1 MNKGNKNAR
10 KKILIVDDQK
20 DLAETLKMG
29 LERSGKYTAAIVT
42 KGANVVSAALVLKP
56 DLIILDV
63 MMPDMDGGEVA
74 ACVRSEEKL
83 KDIPIIYLTGAVTQD
98 EAHSIGGSR
107 GEYIVIAKPVAIEEM
122 IKRIEESLG
131 G

>member
-1 MNKGNKNAR
+1 MSKAKKNVR

-20 DLAETLKMG
+20 DLAEIVKMG
-29 LERSGKYTAAIVT
+29 LERCGKYTAAVVT
-42 KGANVVSAALVLKP
+42 KGSNVVSAALILKP

-74 ACVRSEEKL
+74 ACIRSEESL
-83 KDIPIIYLTGAVTQD
+83 KNIPIIYLTGAVTHN
-98 EAHSIGGSR
+98 EAHSVGDSR
-107 GEYIVIAKPVAIEEM
+107 GEYILLAKPVSIEEL

-131 G
+131 S